1 MAKQVIL
8 TSGKILTANTW
19 NELEQQLRD
28 DEWNPS
34 KKLKFRLEF
43 GRRAYNWSRT
53 IIDTEA
59 GSRRFFRQLERAG
72 MLRIVGV

>member
-1 MAKQVIL
+1 MPAVIFTNGSIMEAK
-8 TSGKILTANTW
+8 SWK
-19 NELEQQLRD
+19 ELEELLRA

-43 GRRAYNWSRT
+43 GRRAWNWSRSVVD
-53 IIDTEA
+53 IEA

-72 MLRIVGV
+72 MLRIIDQ

>member
-1 MAKQVIL
+1 MAEVIF
-8 TSGKILTANTW
+8 TDGHILTASSW
-19 NELEQQLRD
+19 RDLEQALRD

-43 GRRAYNWSRT
+43 GRRAFNWSGKV
-53 IIDTEA
+53 IDLEA

-72 MLRIVGV
+72 MLRIVSE